1 MPANQKTRRV
11 VDRRNRED
19 EVINAAVEIFYAKGY
34 SAASI
39 QDVAD
44 RVGVL
49 KGSLYHYISSKED
62 LLFRIFEG
70 SHEQAVQLMADI
82 TERNLPPRQRL
93 EAYLNEIVHWYLGNV
108 ERVSLYFNEWRYLTG
123 ENAAAVRKHR
133 KVFADFVREILEEAS
148 EDLRPGVDQR
158 LATFYIL
165 GAINNIPVW
174 YRKTGP
180 YSQARVAQEFSSM
193 SLYLAFA
200 DK

>member
-1 MPANQKTRRV
+1 MAAKTTRRV
-11 VDRRNRED
+11 VDRRNRET
-19 EVINAAVEIFYAKGY
+19 EVVDAAVEVFYAKGY

-44 RVGVL
+44 LVGVL

-70 SHEQAVQLMADI
+70 SHEQAVALMADI
-82 TERNLPPRQRL
+82 NGRNLPPRQRL
-93 EAYLNEIVHWYLGNV
+93 EAYLNELVHWYLGNV

-123 ENAAAVRKHR
+123 DNATAVRKHR
-133 KVFADFVREILEEAS
+133 KVFADFVRDILD
-148 EDLRPGVDQR
+148 EDNEQLRPGVDHR
-158 LATFYIL
+158 LATFYIM

-180 YSQARVAQEFSSM
+180 YSAARVAQEFATMSM
-193 SLYLAFA
+193 FVAYA
-200 DK
+200 DDE